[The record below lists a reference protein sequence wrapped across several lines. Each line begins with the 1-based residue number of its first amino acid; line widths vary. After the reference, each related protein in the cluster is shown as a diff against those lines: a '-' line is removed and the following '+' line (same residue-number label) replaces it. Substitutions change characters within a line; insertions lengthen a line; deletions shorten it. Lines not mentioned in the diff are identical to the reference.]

1 MKTTNDVVLELI
13 DRDAEAE
20 DLEMLVS
27 QIKAIIYSPF
37 RNNEMKLADIK
48 KEIQEA
54 GY

>member
-1 MKTTNDVVLELI
+1 MTSNDVVLELL
-13 DRDAEAE
+13 DKNAEAE

-37 RNNEMKLADIK
+37 RSAEMKVSDIR
-48 KEIQEA
+48 KEIKEA

>member
-1 MKTTNDVVLELI
+1 MTSNDVVLELL
-13 DRDAEAE
+13 DKNAEAE

-37 RNNEMKLADIK
+37 RPEEMKISDIK
-48 KEIQEA
+48 KEIKEA